1 MLFYFNQFEL
11 VEHCFGFRVLLA
23 LSELIDESFPPVPG
37 INLNQ
42 FIQNVIPHIKIA
54 IEAMLERHLGMSID
68 VHVLLEMTLADEVG
82 FEEPRAQAKSLFSIL
97 VEGDR

>member
-1 MLFYFNQFEL
+1 MLISLNQFEL

-42 FIQNVIPHIKIA
+42 FIQNVIPHARTA
-54 IEAMLERHLGMSID
+54 IEEMLERHLEMSIN
-68 VHVLLEMTLADEVG
+68 VHILTEMTLADEVG
-82 FEEPRAQAKSLFSIL
+82 LEEPMAQAQSLFSIL